1 MYELSR
7 IRVCSAGPA
16 GARFQD
22 VILDFSGAGQ
32 PVAAVQENLFERAA
46 QVVRPSPASVV
57 FLENGGGKSVL
68 MKLLFSVVLPGRRQ
82 VKDAPDP
89 RLLEDFVL
97 ARDVSHIALEW
108 MHATT
113 GRLLV
118 TAKTLCWKDQ
128 VVSTVAENLI
138 EHWYAFHPSP
148 TLGLDSLPIV
158 EEGKYRSLSSYR
170 ECVKELGAQDQRL
183 QVSWPKSQEEWTD
196 LLDHLGLDPELFR
209 YQRAMN
215 KDEGEAVH
223 AFTLDSDGGF
233 VDFLLKA
240 VYDHKSLND
249 LASLVSTYAHKLAGR
264 KDLLLELSFVEQALT
279 LLEPLI
285 EAAGAVSKA
294 RADTH
299 RTAQDMAHFNGQ
311 VQARLRV
318 DAERLALL
326 QLHEQ
331 SRLAEFTHAAGLTR
345 RWAATVGRQRH
356 KLAQLQFAKAKSDTE
371 EAARDRQAAQVLVS
385 GWVAVG
391 PVERHLNKSAAAR
404 DLALLVRQGDLAAE
418 PALQARQRAARAL
431 AQGLLALKEHAEKT
445 SRTLHGDIHARR
457 KAEKDSRLA
466 REEALKSADRA
477 ETRARELL
485 EQISSVHNDAER
497 AVVDGLASSI
507 DGVPRAAEEA
517 LQALEHAPDKISAL
531 EREEESLDLQRTEAQ
546 KLLSTA
552 IGDEATARG
561 RSEQAQQSLGTA
573 VSRASALE
581 AEARAVALLGSAVCL
596 DADAQVLLER
606 LGAAIAQTE
615 RQRVTLQVERAR
627 DELARL
633 ALKDGHRLPPPQV
646 VSDACR
652 LLAQSE
658 PRIDAWPGWEYIAEF
673 SAEQREE
680 MLVRAPYLV
689 SGVLLNSADDQDRA
703 REILGR
709 AAPTAYY
716 VGVSTVAALL
726 KAEGSAAQGVLFT
739 LPFNAALYDDEAAE
753 AEHKTVEERWV
764 RFEEQLQQLRAAQQ
778 HDEKLRQRI
787 TQWREDYPVGSLA
800 DLQEACAIA
809 GKALSAAEGATG
821 GHRLVMEGFAE
832 RWEEIRGELRDTHK
846 EHERWQETS
855 RRLTGLGE
863 RLAHIP
869 TWREQITAAHKEHQ
883 EHQQQ
888 AKDADDSAEEHR
900 RATET
905 LDAALQEQ
913 RRAADEAARQWAKL
927 PGAQEM
933 RFEGEPPSDPVPVL
947 REAYERAQANFDQA
961 NVPEELRNR
970 LDRAE
975 EEAREAAAGYS
986 VLPQADRAIAHELLR
1001 TPEALDER
1009 SRAEALELA
1018 RQALSAAEK
1027 KDTRAAVEQGKCD
1040 NTLSGR
1046 LTELRGLTADGTVPM
1061 PTSDTADTI
1070 DMCSQSVTEAVKQH
1084 ATAQEAEAA
1093 ALGLKT
1099 TAAEETSR
1107 AKDAAKAFEQLT
1119 QTLAD
1124 TASDADADPYPGD
1137 GDAAW
1142 TDYLRLSN
1150 DAKRA
1155 KEELNRSEK
1164 DLRGAVEQ
1172 IRRHAAADRY
1182 ARLTI
1187 PVRQQIIELSVE
1199 QTAEHAAGW
1208 LAALQTRQRSL
1219 SDDIS
1224 KVNQHRQTIVEHLKG
1239 ESDKA
1244 LSLLRS
1250 AQKLSRL
1257 PRSLEGWAGQEFI
1270 HFTFQPQPDDL
1281 LLPRLG
1287 DLAEEVSAGRTSDGR
1302 RVARDGM
1309 SLLLRAVHTA
1319 VPTGFKVHVLKPDKV
1334 VRTERVRV
1342 SKVKNVFSGG
1352 QQLTAAILLYCTM
1365 AALRANQRGRQR
1377 SPHSGVLFLDNP
1389 IGRANADYLLDLQ
1402 RQVAQAHGVQL
1413 VYTTGLYDE
1422 KALGQ
1427 FPLLVRLRNDAALR
1441 TARKYLVVDEV
1452 FRPYLDD
1459 LPPEDG
1465 TGRIDSARIFRRETS
1480 DAAFRGDDGTAAS
1493 GE

>member
-7 IRVCSAGPA
+7 VRVCSAGPA

-32 PVAAVQENLFERAA
+32 PVAAVQENLFETAA

-68 MKLLFSVVLPGRRQ
+68 LKLLFSVVLPGRRQ

-158 EEGKYRSLSSYR
+158 EHGKYRSLSSYR

-183 QVSWPKSQEEWTD
+183 QLSWPKSQEEWTD

-285 EAAGAVSKA
+285 EATDAVSKA
-294 RADTH
+294 RTHTH
-299 RTAQDMAHFNGQ
+299 RTAEDMARFNGQ

-318 DAERLALL
+318 DTERLALL
-326 QLHEQ
+326 QRQEQ
-331 SRLAEFTHAAGLTR
+331 SRSVQFTHAAGLTR
-345 RWAATVGRQRH
+345 RWAATVASQRH
-356 KLAQLQFAKAKSDTE
+356 KLAQLRFAKAKSDAE
-371 EAARDRQAAQVLVS
+371 EAARDRQAAQDLVN
-385 GWVAVG
+385 GWGAVG

-404 DLALLVRQGDLAAE
+404 ELALLLQQGDLAAE

-445 SRTLHGDIHARR
+445 SGALRGDVHTHR
-457 KAEKDSRLA
+457 KAEKDSRRA
-466 REEALKSADRA
+466 REEALKNADRA

-485 EQISSVHNDAER
+485 EQIGAVRNDAEK
-497 AVVDGLASSI
+497 AVVDGLVSSI
-507 DGVPRAAEEA
+507 DGVPRAAGEA
-517 LQALEHAPDKISAL
+517 LQTREHAADKISAL
-531 EREEESLDLQRTEAQ
+531 EREEESVDLQHTQAQ
-546 KLLSTA
+546 KLLSAA

-561 RSEQAQQSLGTA
+561 RSEQAQQRLGTA

-581 AEARAVALLGSAVCL
+581 AEARAVALLGSAVSL
-596 DADAQVLLER
+596 EADAQVLLEQ
-606 LGAAIAQTE
+606 LGAAIVQTE
-615 RQRVTLQVERAR
+615 RRRVTLEVERAR
-627 DELARL
+627 DALARL

-646 VSDACR
+646 VGDACR

-673 SAEQREE
+673 STEQREE
-680 MLVRAPYLV
+680 MIVRAPHLV

-703 REILGR
+703 REILAR

-716 VGVSTVAALL
+716 VTVSTVAALW
-726 KAEGSAAQGVLFT
+726 KAEGPAAQGVLFT
-739 LPFNAALYDDEAAE
+739 LPFNAALYDDVAAE
-753 AEHKTVEERWV
+753 AEHKTVEERWA
-764 RFEEQLQQLRAAQQ
+764 RSEEQLQQLQAAQQ

-787 TQWREDYPVGSLA
+787 AQWREDYPAGALA

-809 GKALSAAEGATG
+809 GKTLSAAEGATA
-821 GHRLVMEGFAE
+821 GHRLVIHGLAE
-832 RWEEIRGELRDTHK
+832 RREEIRGELRDTRK

-869 TWREQITAAHKEHQ
+869 TWREQITAAHEEHA

-888 AKDADDSAEEHR
+888 AMDAEDSAEEHR
-900 RATET
+900 QTAEG

-913 RRAADEAARQWAKL
+913 RRAADEAARQWAEL

-933 RFEGEPPSDPVPVL
+933 RFEGKPPSDPVPVL
-947 REAYERAQANFDQA
+947 REAYERAQVNFDQA
-961 NVPEELRNR
+961 NVPQELRNR

-975 EEAREAAAGYS
+975 EDAREAAVGYS
-986 VLPQADRAIAHELLR
+986 ALPQADQTIARELLR

-1040 NTLSGR
+1040 NALSGR
-1046 LTELRGLTADGTVPM
+1046 LKELRGLTADGTVPM
-1061 PTSDTADTI
+1061 PAGDAVDTI
-1070 DMCSQSVTEAVKQH
+1070 DRGSQSVTEAEKQH
-1084 ATAQEAEAA
+1084 ATAREAEAA

-1099 TAAEETSR
+1099 AAAEETSR
-1107 AKDAAKAFEQLT
+1107 AEDAAKAFEQLT
-1119 QTLAD
+1119 QTLVD
-1124 TASDADADPYPGD
+1124 TAENADADPYVGD

-1155 KEELNRSEK
+1155 RESLNRSEK
-1164 DLRGAVEQ
+1164 LLRGAAEQ

-1182 ARLTI
+1182 TPLTI

-1199 QTAEHAAGW
+1199 QTAEQAAGW
-1208 LAALQTRQRSL
+1208 LAALQTRERSL
-1219 SDDIS
+1219 HDDIS

-1257 PRSLEGWAGQEFI
+1257 PQSLKDWAGQEFI
-1270 HFTFQPQPDDL
+1270 HFAFQPQPDEL

-1287 DLAEEVSAGRTSDGR
+1287 DLAEEASAGQTSDGR
-1302 RVARDGM
+1302 KVARDGM

-1319 VPTGFKVHVLKPDKV
+1319 VPTGFKVHVLKPDRA

-1427 FPLLVRLRNDAALR
+1427 FPLLVRLRNDADLR
-1441 TARKYLVVDEV
+1441 AARKYLVVDEV

-1465 TGRIDSARIFRRETS
+1465 TGRIESARIFRRETS
-1480 DAAFRGDDGTAAS
+1480 SAAFRGDDGTSAS